1 MITSKDNEIIKN
13 AAKLVKSSKHRK
25 TARQFT
31 AEGVRICCDGV
42 RSGYDPALFLYT
54 AGAKKKHPDAFD
66 EINHVSEKA
75 FEVSETIFERL
86 SDTKSPQGF
95 FCVFKILDKKKNLYR
110 INKQGTYAGL
120 ENIQDPS
127 NLGTILRTAEALGI
141 DGVIMS
147 GDCCDIYSPKVVR
160 ATLGGLFKVNAYVI
174 DVDTAKELL
183 KNTNSAVLDM
193 GGSNILKENIECPIL
208 FVAGN
213 EAHGV
218 RDEFVSLAK
227 KVYSLPM
234 KNGVES
240 LNVAVATSV
249 AMYRTV

>member
-1 MITSKDNEIIKN
+1 MELITSAKNQYVKLCKSLAEKKFRRETGLFFVEGKNLFKDLPSFVQIEYIFATGEREAEANELS
-13 AAKLVKSSKHRK
+13 LVH
-25 TARQFT
+25 
-31 AEGVRICCDGV
+31 
-42 RSGYDPALFLYT
+42 
-54 AGAKKKHPDAFD
+54 AGAKVLFVTD
-66 EINHVSEKA
+66 EIVKQLADTMTPYGIVAVCKMPNVEFKMPSGNA
-75 FEVSETIFERL
+75 LLLDGVADPGNVGTIF
-86 SDTKSPQGF
+86 
-95 FCVFKILDKKKNLYR
+95 
-110 INKQGTYAGL
+110 
-120 ENIQDPS
+120 
-127 NLGTILRTAEALGI
+127 RTAAACGFEDVYLVDSA
-141 DGVIMS
+141 
-147 GDCCDIYSPKVVR
+147 DIYSPKVVR